1 MLSKYFQIKTKEE
14 NFINHINSL
23 IENHKNKKIL
33 FYGAGEA
40 FLELNKTY
48 KFNEKLDI
56 VAIADQDSSK
66 KIENFNLISPQ
77 EIKNYSFDKIIITTE
92 SNSHIKTFLL
102 DLKIPQ
108 EKIETLFIE
117 DFKDERLSFIYLEKN
132 NFEDHLKKLNHQLQG
147 KKIVIYGAGVFF
159 QAIKKFYDL
168 SKLNIIAISD
178 QSFSKEETKE
188 YMGYMT
194 ISPNKI
200 KSLNPDCVLVATKI
214 YITIIEHL
222 HQNLLYRSGIKI
234 APLVKKPLGVL
245 LKEIWK

>member
-23 IENHKNKKIL
+23 IENCKNKKIL

-117 DFKDERLSFIYLEKN
+117 DFKNIMN
-132 NFEDHLKKLNHQLQG
+132 
-147 KKIVIYGAGVFF
+147 
-159 QAIKKFYDL
+159 
-168 SKLNIIAISD
+168 SK
-178 QSFSKEETKE
+178 
-188 YMGYMT
+188 
-194 ISPNKI
+194 
-200 KSLNPDCVLVATKI
+200 
-214 YITIIEHL
+214 
-222 HQNLLYRSGIKI
+222 
-234 APLVKKPLGVL
+234 
-245 LKEIWK
+245 